1 MDNLTQRNIQA
12 LADGLRTLNERVG
25 TCDRVIAELRGAN
38 AMLSSR
44 LSVLEQ
50 TLTVLRVQNLGRG
63 PTA

>member
-25 TCDRVIAELRGAN
+25 TCDRVLSELRGVN
-38 AMLSSR
+38 AALASR
-44 LSVLEQ
+44 LAVLEQ